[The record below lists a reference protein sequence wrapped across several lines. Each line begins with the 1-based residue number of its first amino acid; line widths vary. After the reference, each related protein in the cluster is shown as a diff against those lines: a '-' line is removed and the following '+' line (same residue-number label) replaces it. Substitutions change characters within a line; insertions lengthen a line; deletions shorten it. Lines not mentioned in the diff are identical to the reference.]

1 MSPDAGPD
9 AAVAAAV
16 IAERTGAERHDV
28 AVVLGSGWLSAAAAL
43 GEPLAEIPMADLPGF
58 TTPSAEGHG
67 GVALSVTNG
76 HHRVLVFLGRI
87 HAYEG
92 HDVARVVH
100 PVRTACAELGYW
112 RWRFLRDAPALE
124 RLDPVAH
131 TAFRSRIET
140 TVVDLRTPPFAAQRT
155 TWTAPM
161 DYAPCQTL
169 ARSAREGGVGAIRYE
184 SVRDP
189 QPGWC
194 LAVLD
199 PAAFARPKPLD
210 GNQTWWL
217 AVSLH
222 EVMWRRRQE
231 SMVVDMH
238 AWEPSLETP
247 Q

>member
-1 MSPDAGPD
+1 MSFNTWTPRAVSSEASAWRGVVWRIVEAQHTAATMKLVDSADEQDLLESLLDDGKPSWPEHTDSLDYLLATPFRYPPREGGSRFRAATDPGVFYGAG
-9 AAVAAAV
+9 
-16 IAERTGAERHDV
+16 
-28 AVVLGSGWLSAAAAL
+28 S
-43 GEPLAEIPMADLPGF
+43 
-58 TTPSAEGHG
+58 
-67 GVALSVTNG
+67 
-76 HHRVLVFLGRI
+76 
-87 HAYEG
+87 
-92 HDVARVVH
+92 
-100 PVRTACAELGYW
+100 VRTACAELGYW